1 MGYYGHDMDR
11 DGKITSKDSALFHE
25 MMDGKKQCDAHYSKS
40 TGDIF
45 GEGVMLLFLVFAG
58 PLAAFQIVG
67 WFLSLFH

>member
-1 MGYYGHDMDR
+1 MSHYGHDMDR

-45 GEGVMLLFLVFAG
+45 SNSTGGFCNGADYTFFSG
-58 PLAAFQIVG
+58 P
-67 WFLSLFH
+67 SL